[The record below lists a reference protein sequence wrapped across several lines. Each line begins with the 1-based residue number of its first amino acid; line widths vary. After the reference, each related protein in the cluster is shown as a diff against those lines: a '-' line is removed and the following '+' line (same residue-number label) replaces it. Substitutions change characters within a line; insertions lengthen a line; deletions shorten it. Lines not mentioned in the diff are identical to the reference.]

1 MRERAAPVTAYRK
14 EHDML
19 VQVITFKLD
28 GIDDA
33 AYQAHAG
40 QTAPAFASLPGLR
53 AKIWLANQQTST
65 YGGIYTWDDVAAMR
79 AYLGGKIFQGL
90 LGNPHLTDVTVRD
103 FSVLAGPTEVTR
115 GGY

>member
-1 MRERAAPVTAYRK
+1 M
-14 EHDML
+14 HM
-19 VQVITFKLD
+19 QVITFKLD

-33 AYQAHAG
+33 AYQAHAE
-40 QTAPAFASLPGLR
+40 QNAPAFAALPGLR
-53 AKIWLANQQTST
+53 AKIWLANQPTGT

-79 AYLGGKIFQGL
+79 AYQGGEIFQGL
-90 LGNPHLTDVTVRD
+90 QANPHMIDVAVRD